1 MQLRVFLAIPQKN
14 KELEQL
20 RCIVHK
26 ETADLYVFPEGFL
39 HDNSLLEALSLL
51 SDLEGVV
58 VTGWKHQTPEGIF
71 EKAIVIEHGKIV
83 DEYAKCILTQSE
95 RQKGKRPGPSIHCVN
110 THFGRLGIPVCYEIH
125 FPEVS
130 RLMALEQPIMLLNLI
145 GTGMYH
151 QLQLD
156 QWTSLAKARAIEN
169 EVFVLGCSHYVGE
182 IPLAF
187 AYSPTGELI
196 GQLTNTTGGLSV
208 VVDTAE
214 SFLRPLGYMSD
225 RLPAF
230 FKGLSQK

>member
-1 MQLRVFLAIPQKN
+1 MRLRVFLAIPQNN

-20 RCIVHK
+20 RCILRK

-39 HDNSLLEALSLL
+39 HDNSLSDALSLF
-51 SDLEGVV
+51 SEIEGLV

-71 EKAIVIEHGKIV
+71 EKAIVIEHGKII
-83 DEYAKCILTQSE
+83 DEYTKCILTQSE

-110 THFGRLGIPVCYEIH
+110 TRLGRLGIPICYEIH

-130 RLMALEQPIMLLNLI
+130 RLMAIEQPMILLNLI

-151 QLQLD
+151 PRQLD

-187 AYSPTGELI
+187 AYSPSGELI
-196 GQLTNTTGGLSV
+196 GQLRNTPGGLSV
-208 VVDTAE
+208 EVDTAE
-214 SFLRPLGYMSD
+214 SFLRPPGYMSD
-225 RLPAF
+225 RLPAY
-230 FKGLSQK
+230 FKGLSQE